1 MRISDWSS
9 DVCSS
14 DLLVTPGQRSAHG
27 DAVARHDAHASD
39 LYFLHADTKGRDS
52 SVSPEKFFSRQRNH
66 VGMLAK
72 VSLMI
77 LPFGKM
83 TEVQP
88 DIGGDGI
95 ETPCVRSEERRVGKE
110 CVRTCR

>member
-1 MRISDWSS
+1 MN
-9 DVCSS
+9 
-14 DLLVTPGQRSAHG
+14 LLVCHIICFVFFLWIRRPPRTKRTDTLFPYTTLFRS
-27 DAVARHDAHASD
+27 
-39 LYFLHADTKGRDS
+39 HADTKGRDS

-66 VGMLAK
+66 VGMLTK

-95 ETPCVRSEERRVGKE
+95 ETPCVEVERNPDLLV
-110 CVRTCR
+110 